1 MKLFYWIILYYM
13 YETHFLSPY
22 QRHELIAFHHKERNA
37 RYADR
42 IKTILWRDQGL
53 TLQEIAHLLFLD
65 QKTPRHWE
73 KVYHEKGFDALLS
86 DDYKP
91 YTGKLTDEQ
100 KQELFRYVSSHMFLD
115 VGPIIQHIEW
125 EFGVTYSISG
135 MRDLLHSL
143 GFSYKKPA
151 HVPGEADPE
160 KQRDFLN
167 NFQRFM
173 KAKNPDVPVLFMD
186 STRPSYNSMPSYG
199 WIPTGRRVELS
210 SAPDRRS
217 VIINGAINAETH
229 EAIVMECERLD
240 AKTAIRLLEKIEAHY
255 PEADTIEIITDNA
268 GYYRAKEIKEY
279 LNTSRIK
286 IEYLPPYS
294 PNLNLIERLWKFMR
308 KHVLYNR
315 YYSTFLAFRR
325 ELLIFFERLSEE
337 LADSLHSLM
346 ALNFNI
352 FSAKEDRVKDAI
364 G

>member
-1 MKLFYWIILYYM
+1 MDK
-13 YETHFLSPY
+13 THFLSPY
-22 QRHELIAFHHKERNA
+22 QRSELIAFHHKERNA

-42 IKTILWRDQGL
+42 IKTILWRDEGR
-53 TLQEIAHLLFLD
+53 TIQEIARLLFLD

-73 KVYHEKGFDALLS
+73 RVYHEKGFEALLS

-100 KQELFRYVSSHMFLD
+100 KQELFRYVSGHIFLD
-115 VGPIIQHIEW
+115 VGPIIEHVEW

-135 MRDLLHSL
+135 MRDLLHSI

-151 HVPGEADPE
+151 HVPGAADPGR
-160 KQRDFLN
+160 QQDFLN
-167 NFQRFM
+167 NFLRFM
-173 KAKNPDVPVLFMD
+173 EVKSPDIPVLFMD
-186 STRPSYNSMPSYG
+186 SARPSYNSMPSYG

-229 EAIVMECERLD
+229 EAIVMECEQLD
-240 AKTAIRLLEKIEAHY
+240 AKTAIRLLEKIESHY
-255 PEADTIEIITDNA
+255 PEADTIQIITDNA

-279 LNTSRIK
+279 LKTSRIR

-308 KHVLYNR
+308 KQVLYNR
-315 YYSTFLAFRR
+315 YYPTFLAFRR
-325 ELLIFFERLSEE
+325 ELLTFFERLSEE

-346 ALNFNI
+346 TLNFNL
-352 FSAKEDRVKDAI
+352 FSAKEDRVMEAI